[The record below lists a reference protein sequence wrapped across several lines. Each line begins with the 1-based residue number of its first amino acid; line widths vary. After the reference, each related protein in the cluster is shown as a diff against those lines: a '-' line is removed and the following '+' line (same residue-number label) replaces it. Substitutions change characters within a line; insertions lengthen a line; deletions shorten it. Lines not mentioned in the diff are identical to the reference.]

1 MLFESILISL
11 VNKEQ
16 NIILIC
22 FSIKQKYILIFTI
35 VYICFIFG
43 NIFLIMIPPC
53 YAYLYY
59 KWLSKNLAVSDE
71 VVFKWEN
78 RHCTTTLKNIFGENF
93 IINKNNGANCNNN
106 NQSNI
111 VNVENEKKIN
121 MVTFANREAIITRFD
136 ISIESKQTSQKNKG
150 DNYNKQNFQLISG
163 PVVDINA

>member
-1 MLFESILISL
+1 MVFESILISL

-93 IINKNNGANCNNN
+93 IINKNNGL
-106 NQSNI
+106 I
-111 VNVENEKKIN
+111 VIIIIRIILSMLKMKKRLIWLLL
-121 MVTFANREAIITRFD
+121 IIER
-136 ISIESKQTSQKNKG
+136 Q
-150 DNYNKQNFQLISG
+150 
-163 PVVDINA
+163 